1 MLQFPEALLS
11 IKRSMMVV
19 AEHVHE
25 SNYCNEQEHSNDKTT
40 QDCGANPVHVEAHLQ
55 AHRAFSVSHWPHLH
69 LILW

>member
-1 MLQFPEALLS
+1 MLQSPEAFSS
-11 IKRSMMVV
+11 IKRSVIVV

-25 SNYCNEQEHSNDKTT
+25 SNDRNEQEHSNDKTT

-69 LILW
+69 LSVW